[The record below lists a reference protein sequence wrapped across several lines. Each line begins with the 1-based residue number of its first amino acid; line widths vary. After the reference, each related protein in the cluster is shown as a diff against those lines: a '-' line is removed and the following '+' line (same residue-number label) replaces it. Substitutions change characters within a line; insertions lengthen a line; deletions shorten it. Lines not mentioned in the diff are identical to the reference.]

1 MQEEWVEVA
10 HLIKLFLPRLDPEDG
25 DGEGGAKDV
34 SLWPLAKVPDPLVLD
49 DVVQLD
55 PGNHHA

>member
-1 MQEEWVEVA
+1 MEVA